1 MSIFRKID
9 KVLGAFGNIGAL
21 ERTHVDTYTEN
32 LITNIKGQK
41 IAESVDGQLWA
52 DFQELAGFDFLEAT
66 ILSRANI
73 KTFKGGKLIF
83 SGETTPLTLDSDVTE
98 IESDYSNV
106 SNRWMTKVS
115 FVVTKKEINYIRQ
128 KMSTEVRF
136 EYKKKS
142 ILFKILK

>member
-9 KVLGAFGNIGAL
+9 KILGAFGNIRAL

-32 LITNIKGQK
+32 LIENIKGEK
-41 IAESVDGQLWA
+41 IAESVNGQLWA

-66 ILSRANI
+66 ILSRVNI
-73 KTFKGGKLIF
+73 KTFKGGKIIF
-83 SGETTPLTLDSDVTE
+83 DGETPLILYSDITE

-115 FVVTKKEINYIRQ
+115 FVVTKKNINQIQ
-128 KMSTEVRF
+128 LKGSTEVRF
-136 EYKKKS
+136 EYKKKF
-142 ILFKILK
+142 IIFKVIK